1 MQPSLAAEV
10 YRGPIVESRHYA
22 TAVIVD
28 SQGKLI
34 YAAGDKGRLTF
45 LRSGAKPLQVLPL
58 FTSGAAQAYRFSL
71 PQLAV
76 MCASHSGQ
84 PIHQEQVL
92 SILER
97 VGLAETHLQC
107 GVHRPF
113 HGPTARALREAGD
126 KPGPRHN
133 TCSGKHA
140 CMLAITRHG
149 GWDIK
154 TYTEIDHPVQQE
166 MLTAV
171 ARMTDVPVDKIA
183 IGLDT
188 CSVPVFAVPIYNIAL
203 AYARLSRPEEGRGRW
218 REGMEAIG
226 AAMGQYPELL
236 AGEGRLVTALLQAYK
251 GKILAKDGGEA
262 LFCLGIRERG
272 WGLAVKIEDGS
283 ERALNPVVINL
294 LRELGIISGSLA
306 EPLEPF
312 ASPVIRTHRGQL
324 AGRIAAVKLLG

>member
-1 MQPSLAAEV
+1 MQPPLAAEV
-10 YRGPIVESRHYA
+10 YRGNVVESRHYA
-22 TAVIVD
+22 TAVMVD
-28 SQGKLI
+28 SKGKVI
-34 YAAGDKGRLTF
+34 YAAGDKERPTS

-58 FTSGAAQAYRFSL
+58 FTSGTAEAYRFSL
-71 PQLAV
+71 PQVAV

-84 PIHQEQVL
+84 IIHQEQVL
-92 SILER
+92 GILER
-97 VGLAETHLQC
+97 VGLAESHLQC

-113 HGPTARALREAGD
+113 HRATARALAEAGE
-126 KPGPRHN
+126 KPKPRHN

-140 CMLAITRHG
+140 CMLAITRHR

-154 TYTEIDHPVQQE
+154 TYTKIEHPVQQE
-166 MLTAV
+166 MLAAV
-171 ARMTDVPVDKIA
+171 ARMTDLARDKID

-188 CSVPVFAVPIYNIAL
+188 CGVPVFAVPIYNIAL

-226 AAMGQYPELL
+226 AAMGRYPELL

-262 LFCLGIRERG
+262 LFCLGIPSRG

-283 ERALNPVVINL
+283 ERALAPVVINL
-294 LRELGIISGSLA
+294 LRETGIIPGSLPA
-306 EPLEPF
+306 ILEAF
-312 ASPVIRTHRGQL
+312 ACPVIRTHQGQL
-324 AGRIAAVKLLG
+324 AGRIEPVKLFG